1 MAQGHKF
8 RGITVGKTKIPKN
21 AKRVFKGVIF
31 DVYQWRQKLFDGSY
45 ATFEAVRR
53 NDTVLVIP
61 IIGGKIAL
69 TVESQPRQRRH
80 NGLIGG
86 RIEHT
91 ESPLAAAKRELL
103 EESGMKSDDWK
114 LIGSMNAVESQ
125 KIEWRVYLYAARNCR
140 KVASQRLEPG
150 ERISIRTVS
159 IDEFVS
165 MVTAGKNADS
175 SVRQL
180 LPQSRSIQISM
191 AKLRRMLFN

>member
-1 MAQGHKF
+1 
-8 RGITVGKTKIPKN
+8 
-21 AKRVFKGVIF
+21 
-31 DVYQWRQKLFDGSY
+31 
-45 ATFEAVRR
+45 
-53 NDTVLVIP
+53 
-61 IIGGKIAL
+61 
-69 TVESQPRQRRH
+69 
-80 NGLIGG
+80 
-86 RIEHT
+86 
-91 ESPLAAAKRELL
+91 
-103 EESGMKSDDWK
+103 
-114 LIGSMNAVESQ
+114 MNAVESQ